1 MVIFMENN
9 EIKISHSKANMV
21 SYSFGTFLNEFVMM
35 AFFAFTFFFYESE
48 IGLDVWLVAFGY
60 ILFAIW
66 NAVNDPIV
74 GYLTDKPFKF
84 TKKWGRRFPWLM
96 LGGFPWAISYIL
108 VFMPP
113 AVDPNTQQGAL
124 ILVVW
129 FVISM
134 CLFDTFASIFWV
146 NYASLFPDKF
156 RSTEERRTANGFS
169 IFIGVFGT
177 VSGAVV
183 PPLFIT
189 FGVLSSYIIA
199 AGVVMLVGIIAVI
212 LLIPGGR
219 EEQALIDQYLV
230 AYPKREKSSFFKT
243 LKAAMKHRN
252 FIVVILVLLLYQVMI
267 RSMTASI
274 PFIVRFILK
283 MEASVI
289 TVIMGLFM
297 ISVLISTPIWVKIAQ
312 KKNDNR
318 KITLITG
325 ILLTIFTI
333 PMIFVNTYLGFILGM
348 LLWGTV
354 LGGFWVTQLWILSD
368 SIDEAVCETEKREE
382 GIYNGINQFFSRIAL
397 VVQALSFAIIHEL
410 TGFVEGADTQSAQA
424 VIGIHIHFAVVP
436 LIAMIIGMII
446 FWKWYDLTP
455 ERVKENQQKMKELC
469 L

>member
-9 EIKISHSKANMV
+9 EIKISHSKANMA
-21 SYSFGTFLNEFVMM
+21 SYSFGTFLNEFIMM

-96 LGGFPWAISYIL
+96 LGGFPWVISYIL
-108 VFMPP
+108 IFMPP

-134 CLFDTFASIFWV
+134 CIFDTFASIFWV

-189 FGVLSSYIIA
+189 FGASLLLCRMWW
-199 AGVVMLVGIIAVI
+199 AGPRLTQIQPLL
-212 LLIPGGR
+212 LLI
-219 EEQALIDQYLV
+219 
-230 AYPKREKSSFFKT
+230 S
-243 LKAAMKHRN
+243 
-252 FIVVILVLLLYQVMI
+252 
-267 RSMTASI
+267 
-274 PFIVRFILK
+274 
-283 MEASVI
+283 
-289 TVIMGLFM
+289 
-297 ISVLISTPIWVKIAQ
+297 
-312 KKNDNR
+312 
-318 KITLITG
+318 
-325 ILLTIFTI
+325 
-333 PMIFVNTYLGFILGM
+333 
-348 LLWGTV
+348 
-354 LGGFWVTQLWILSD
+354 
-368 SIDEAVCETEKREE
+368 
-382 GIYNGINQFFSRIAL
+382 
-397 VVQALSFAIIHEL
+397 
-410 TGFVEGADTQSAQA
+410 
-424 VIGIHIHFAVVP
+424 
-436 LIAMIIGMII
+436 
-446 FWKWYDLTP
+446 
-455 ERVKENQQKMKELC
+455 
-469 L
+469 

>member
-1 MVIFMENN
+1 
-9 EIKISHSKANMV
+9 
-21 SYSFGTFLNEFVMM
+21 
-35 AFFAFTFFFYESE
+35 
-48 IGLDVWLVAFGY
+48 
-60 ILFAIW
+60 
-66 NAVNDPIV
+66 
-74 GYLTDKPFKF
+74 
-84 TKKWGRRFPWLM
+84 
-96 LGGFPWAISYIL
+96 
-108 VFMPP
+108 
-113 AVDPNTQQGAL
+113 
-124 ILVVW
+124 
-129 FVISM
+129 
-134 CLFDTFASIFWV
+134 
-146 NYASLFPDKF
+146 
-156 RSTEERRTANGFS
+156 
-169 IFIGVFGT
+169 
-177 VSGAVV
+177 
-183 PPLFIT
+183 
-189 FGVLSSYIIA
+189 
-199 AGVVMLVGIIAVI
+199 
-212 LLIPGGR
+212 
-219 EEQALIDQYLV
+219 
-230 AYPKREKSSFFKT
+230 
-243 LKAAMKHRN
+243 
-252 FIVVILVLLLYQVMI
+252 
-267 RSMTASI
+267 MTASI
-274 PFIVRFILK
+274 PFIVRFVLK
-283 MEASVI
+283 MDASVI
-289 TVIMGLFM
+289 TIIMGLFM

>member
-1 MVIFMENN
+1 
-9 EIKISHSKANMV
+9 
-21 SYSFGTFLNEFVMM
+21 
-35 AFFAFTFFFYESE
+35 
-48 IGLDVWLVAFGY
+48 
-60 ILFAIW
+60 
-66 NAVNDPIV
+66 
-74 GYLTDKPFKF
+74 
-84 TKKWGRRFPWLM
+84 
-96 LGGFPWAISYIL
+96 
-108 VFMPP
+108 
-113 AVDPNTQQGAL
+113 
-124 ILVVW
+124 
-129 FVISM
+129 
-134 CLFDTFASIFWV
+134 
-146 NYASLFPDKF
+146 
-156 RSTEERRTANGFS
+156 
-169 IFIGVFGT
+169 
-177 VSGAVV
+177 
-183 PPLFIT
+183 
-189 FGVLSSYIIA
+189 
-199 AGVVMLVGIIAVI
+199 MLVGIIAVI

-230 AYPKREKSSFFKT
+230 AYPKMEKSSFFKT

-325 ILLTIFTI
+325 IMLTIFTI
-333 PMIFVNTYLGFILGM
+333 PMIFVNTYLGFILAM
-348 LLWGTV
+348 ILWGTV

-368 SIDEAVCETEKREE
+368 AIDETVCKTEKREE

-410 TGFVEGADTQSAQA
+410 TGFVEGAETQSAQA
-424 VIGIHIHFAVVP
+424 IIGIHIHFAVVP
-436 LIAMIIGMII
+436 LFAMVIGMII

-455 ERVKENQQKMKELC
+455 EKVKENQERMKELC

>member
-1 MVIFMENN
+1 MENN
-9 EIKISHSKANMV
+9 KIEISHSKANMA
-21 SYSFGTFLNEFVMM
+21 SYAVGTFINEFIMM

-48 IGLDVWLVAFGY
+48 IGLDVWLVAAGY
-60 ILFAIW
+60 IIFAIW
-66 NAVNDPIV
+66 NAINDPIV
-74 GYLTDKPFKF
+74 GYLTDKPFRF

-96 LGGFPWAISYIL
+96 LGGFPWVLSYIL
-108 VFMPP
+108 IFMPP

-124 ILVVW
+124 ILLVW
-129 FVISM
+129 FIMSM
-134 CLFDTFASIFWV
+134 CLFDTFASVFWV

-156 RSTEERRTANGFS
+156 RSTEERRTANGLS

-177 VSGAVV
+177 VAGAIV
-183 PPLFIT
+183 PPLFFT
-189 FGVLSSYIIA
+189 FGVLSSYIIQ
-199 AGVVMLVGIIAVI
+199 AGVVVLIGIIAMV

-219 EEQALIDQYLV
+219 EEEILIDQFLV
-230 AYPKREKSSFFKT
+230 AYEEKMERASFFKT
-243 LKAAMKHRN
+243 LKGAMKHRN
-252 FIVVILVLLLYQVMI
+252 FVVVIIVLFLYQVMI
-267 RSMTASI
+267 RSMTASM
-274 PFIVRFILK
+274 PFIVRFILS
-283 MEASVI
+283 MDASVI

-297 ISVLISTPIWVKIAQ
+297 ISVLIWTPIWVKIAQ

-333 PMIFVNTYLGFILGM
+333 PLIFVNTFLGYILAM
-348 LLWGTV
+348 ILWGTV

-368 SIDEAVCETEKREE
+368 TIDETVCKTEKREE

-397 VVQALSFAIIHEL
+397 VVQALSFAIVHEL

-424 VIGIHIHFAVVP
+424 IIGIHIHFAVVP
-436 LIAMIIGMII
+436 FFAMVMAMLI

-455 ERVKENQQKMKELC
+455 ERVKENQQRMKELC